1 MVPETSPCI
10 LYGGNTM
17 FVPILIAVLGF
28 MVSAIAVKH
37 ASYILMHGSVF
48 ESLRNFIKKQMEDDV
63 FGFEKLNELFT
74 CKVCM
79 NTQVA
84 LWMVAFPL
92 LLSGNLSFLGTWM
105 TAPIFA
111 VTLFSVS
118 GMATWFW
125 NLSEFRSQK
134 FHELEARHQSELTL
148 LRKAITKG
156 GSDYGITQATQ
167 LQEQQFFLIVEAMEM
182 GCRGIGCGYRRR
194 DCRQN
199 KAAEM
204 VRRLIKNQTLSPSF
218 EWEGIPA
225 LEDVLPDYF
234 RDRWRYKRD
243 DTALEGFR
251 RRTFDRFRE
260 QMLARM

>member
-1 MVPETSPCI
+1 
-10 LYGGNTM
+10 M
-17 FVPILIAVLGF
+17 FVRILIAVLGF

-48 ESLRNFIKKQMEDDV
+48 ESLRNFIKKQMQDDV

-84 LWMVAFPL
+84 LWMVALPL
-92 LLSGNLSFLGTWM
+92 LLSGNLSILGKWM
-105 TAPIFA
+105 TAPVFA

-134 FHELEARHQSELTL
+134 FHELEAQHQSELAL
-148 LRKAITKG
+148 LREAIAKG
-156 GSDYGITQATQ
+156 ATDREFTQVNQ
-167 LQEQQFFLIVEAMEM
+167 LQESQFLLIVEALEKE
-182 GCRGIGCGYRRR
+182 CRGIGCGYRRR
-194 DCRQN
+194 TCRRN
-199 KAAEM
+199 KATEM
-204 VRRLIKNQTLSPSF
+204 IQQMIEDRKLSPSF
-218 EWEGIPA
+218 EWNGITA
-225 LEDVLPDYF
+225 LEDVMPDYF
-234 RDRWRYKRD
+234 RDRWRYKGD
-243 DTALEGFR
+243 DFALNGFR
-251 RRTFDRFRE
+251 KRTFSRFRE

>member
-1 MVPETSPCI
+1 
-10 LYGGNTM
+10 
-17 FVPILIAVLGF
+17 

-48 ESLRNFIKKQMEDDV
+48 ESLRNFIKKQMQDDV

-84 LWMVAFPL
+84 LWMVALPL

-105 TAPIFA
+105 TAPVFA

-134 FHELEARHQSELTL
+134 FHELEVQHQSELAF
-148 LRKAITKG
+148 LRKAIAKG
-156 GSDYGITQATQ
+156 GSDYGITQTTQ
-167 LQEQQFFLIVEAMEM
+167 LQEKQFFLIVEAMEKE
-182 GCRGIGCGYRRR
+182 CRGIGCGYRRR
-194 DCRQN
+194 TCRQN

-225 LEDVLPDYF
+225 LEDVLPGYF
-234 RDRWRYKRD
+234 SDRWMYKSD